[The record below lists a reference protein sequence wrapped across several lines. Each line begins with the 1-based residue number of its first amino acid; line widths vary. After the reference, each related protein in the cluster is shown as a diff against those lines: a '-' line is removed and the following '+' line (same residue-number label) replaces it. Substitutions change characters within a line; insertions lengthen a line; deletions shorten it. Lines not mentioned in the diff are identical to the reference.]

1 MAVVRTCSLVL
12 AAALATRTAYAD
24 PPLQKPRQAAALEH
38 LEQASKLYN
47 VRAFDKAAEEYKA
60 GALIEPAP
68 IFDYNLGQC
77 YRQLHRYQD
86 AIWHYQR
93 FIHESPQ
100 TPEHVEA
107 AQKFITEMQ
116 AELDQKAMTE
126 PPTESADAA
135 SQSKVAPEPKPPTP
149 HAGVVAPLPPP
160 ARPEPW
166 YDDAMGWGLAGAGL
180 VGLGV
185 SGALFIS
192 ASGLNSDADH
202 ATTQTEAKQLRDR
215 ADTRS
220 LIGTVV
226 GIGGAALFV
235 GGVVKLA
242 IHPSSEPATSTA
254 LNVGFSSNG
263 LVLSG
268 RF

>member
-12 AAALATRTAYAD
+12 VAALVARTAHAD
-24 PPLQKPRQAAALEH
+24 PPLEKPKQAAALDH

-60 GALIEPAP
+60 GALIEAAP
-68 IFDYNLGQC
+68 IFDYNLAQC
-77 YRQLHRYQD
+77 YRQLHRYED

-107 AQKFITEMQ
+107 AQKFITEMK

-126 PPTESADAA
+126 PPTESAE
-135 SQSKVAPEPKPPTP
+135 VATE
-149 HAGVVAPLPPP
+149 
-160 ARPEPW
+160 RPEHAIDPQPTGRHVDTTPPSAPSSDAW
-166 YDDAMGWGLAGAGL
+166 YDDPVGWGLAGAGL

-185 SGALFIS
+185 SGALFVS
-192 ASGLNSDADH
+192 ASGLNDDADR
-202 ATTQTEAKQLRDR
+202 ATTQTEAKQIRDR

-220 LIGTVV
+220 LLGTMV
-226 GIGGAALFV
+226 GIGGAALLI

-242 IHPSSEPATSTA
+242 IHPSSEPSTASA
-254 LNVGFSSNG
+254 LNVGLSSNG
-263 LVLSG
+263 LVVFA